1 MRKSQLD
8 AAWGKVFEAP
18 GVINGSA
25 RVRFMGVWPS
35 GTVAV
40 KRGGDPDSFGPLTV
54 SPEKVKPLMQAI
66 ESRYPARA

>member
-1 MRKSQLD
+1 MKKSQLD

-35 GTVAV
+35 GNVAV
-40 KRGGDPDSFGPLTV
+40 KRGGDPDGFGPLTV
-54 SPEKVKPLMQAI
+54 TGNATGRLV
-66 ESRYPARA
+66 RAQDGTER